1 MNAATT
7 AAATSAAPDTP
18 GVADAAA
25 IAHYG
30 VLVGLFEFIPVP
42 FVDDF
47 LQERALRHLVEKLL
61 RDHGRTFDPAEARPL
76 WAGESSGIFAK
87 VGGFVKGLVLKPVKK
102 LFRTVTLV
110 FAIRRAALDG
120 AEALLLGHTLDRLL
134 GRGYLADAHDRGR
147 RRSEAEA
154 IRVAVDRVWDN
165 ADVQGLKALV
175 RSALTTFRKQDKEAA
190 ERELA
195 AELDTPEARGLFAR
209 FDAAVDARLA
219 EVTAEQ
225 RRA

>member
-1 MNAATT
+1 MTDAATT
-7 AAATSAAPDTP
+7 TNPDP

-30 VLVGLFEFIPVP
+30 VIVGLLEMLPVP

-61 RDHGRTFDPAEARPL
+61 ADHGRTFDPAEAEPL
-76 WAGESSGIFAK
+76 WAGEDSGIFAK
-87 VGGFVKGLVLKPVKK
+87 AGGFVKGLVMKPVKK

-110 FAIRRAALDG
+110 FAVRRAALDG
-120 AEALLLGHTLDRLL
+120 AEALLLGHTVDRLL
-134 GRGYLADAHDRGR
+134 GRGWLADAHDAAR
-147 RRSEAEA
+147 RREEAES
-154 IRVAVDRVWDN
+154 IRVAVDRAWDN

-175 RSALTTFRKQDKEAA
+175 RSALKRFGAEDKQAAKRQLEADL
-190 ERELA
+190 E
-195 AELDTPEARGLFAR
+195 TGEARGMFAR

-219 EVTAEQ
+219 EVAEER